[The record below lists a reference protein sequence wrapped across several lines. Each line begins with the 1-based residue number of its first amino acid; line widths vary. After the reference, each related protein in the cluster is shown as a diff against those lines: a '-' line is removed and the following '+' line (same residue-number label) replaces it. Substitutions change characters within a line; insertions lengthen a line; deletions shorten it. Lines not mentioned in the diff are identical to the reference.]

1 MSAAELLPSPLQFDS
16 LAPNMN
22 WSDWTG
28 SENLKA
34 IVRHT
39 LHCTA
44 AILSFMWIAWLVRWG
59 LNDGWLKS
67 FIEHVEQFVLA
78 VLLLVFV
85 IQIGYDLWK
94 LLFEIWKEIKR
105 NAHSNQIVFS

>member
-1 MSAAELLPSPLQFDS
+1 MG
-16 LAPNMN
+16 

-44 AILSFMWIAWLVRWG
+44 AVLSFMWVSWLVRIGVGEG
-59 LNDGWLKS
+59 LLKAC
-67 FIEHVEQFVLA
+67 IENVERFVLV
-78 VLLLVFV
+78 VLFLVFLFN
-85 IQIGYDLWK
+85 IGYDLWK
-94 LLFEIWKEIKR
+94 EILR
-105 NAHSNQIVFS
+105 NVKSSPLVFS